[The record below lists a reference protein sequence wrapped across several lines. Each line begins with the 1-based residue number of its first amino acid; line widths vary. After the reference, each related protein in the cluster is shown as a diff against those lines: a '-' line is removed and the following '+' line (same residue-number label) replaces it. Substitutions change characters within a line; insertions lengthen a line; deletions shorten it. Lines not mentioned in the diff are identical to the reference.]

1 MRCRIVQNWNRL
13 GTYTANAF
21 SLHTLSQIVQQMA
34 NKLLH
39 VLFPYKV
46 SKITQH
52 LKKKYTYLVFQIVDD
67 LVQCPRGW
75 VKVNP
80 MKKTSST
87 HNISTRI
94 RFYYSKLSLILYFS
108 NRDLNNIKTSNF
120 LCEQCQVELFS

>member
-1 MRCRIVQNWNRL
+1 MVGGGEAKLYAMWGHAVRCTIVQNWNRL

-52 LKKKYTYLVFQIVDD
+52 
-67 LVQCPRGW
+67 R
-75 VKVNP
+75 
-80 MKKTSST
+80 KKTT
-87 HNISTRI
+87 PI
-94 RFYYSKLSLILYFS
+94 LSF
-108 NRDLNNIKTSNF
+108 K
-120 LCEQCQVELFS
+120 

>member
-1 MRCRIVQNWNRL
+1 MGGGGVGDGGGGGGEAKLYAMWGHAVRCRIVQNWNRL

-52 LKKKYTYLVFQIVDD
+52 RKNTTPI
-67 LVQCPRGW
+67 
-75 VKVNP
+75 
-80 MKKTSST
+80 
-87 HNISTRI
+87 
-94 RFYYSKLSLILYFS
+94 LSF
-108 NRDLNNIKTSNF
+108 K
-120 LCEQCQVELFS
+120 